1 MNRIKDKI
9 ELSDIFEQYGQEYRQ
24 KHNLC
29 QEQVKAMEAIENC
42 RTSKMG
48 GHKLKCNECGHE
60 QCKTHSQDASGCM
73 GICLE

>member
-42 RTSKMG
+42 RTSKLG
-48 GHKLKCNECGHE
+48 GHKLK
-60 QCKTHSQDASGCM
+60 
-73 GICLE
+73 